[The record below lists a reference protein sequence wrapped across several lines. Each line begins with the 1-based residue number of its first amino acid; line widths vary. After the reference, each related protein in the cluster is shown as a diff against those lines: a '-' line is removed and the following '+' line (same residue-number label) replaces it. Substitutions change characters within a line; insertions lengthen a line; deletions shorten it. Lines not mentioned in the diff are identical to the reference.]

1 MLSNPKLKHIHV
13 TSNTA
18 PQKNICSLTNIM
30 ESLHP
35 TTSAIQDLVGKDGR
49 TEVMKHLEISTED
62 FKYHS

>member
-1 MLSNPKLKHIHV
+1 MSLP
-13 TSNTA
+13 TQP
-18 PQKNICSLTNIM
+18 PQKTFVHSTNIM

-35 TTSAIQDLVGKDGR
+35 TASAIQDLVGKDGR